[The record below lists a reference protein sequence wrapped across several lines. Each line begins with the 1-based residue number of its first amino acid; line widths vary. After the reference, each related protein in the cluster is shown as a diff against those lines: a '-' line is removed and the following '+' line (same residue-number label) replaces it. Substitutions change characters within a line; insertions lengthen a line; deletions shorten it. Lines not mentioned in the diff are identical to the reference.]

1 MKFAQTPSHSATEA
15 CKNCITSL
23 APLLPVREMDASSIT
38 SIPDSQI
45 PASYDDSQQVL
56 SQPTSLAIQH
66 TIPNSQPL
74 VASQESSQAL
84 YTTQSNTFQSA
95 VAKSNAEGSHA
106 MSKETD
112 KSISIPDIA
121 KVREYLSITLLCSSI
136 EFCA

>member
-15 CKNCITSL
+15 CKSCITSL

-56 SQPTSLAIQH
+56 SQPTSH
-66 TIPNSQPL
+66 TIPDSQPL

-84 YTTQSNTFQSA
+84 YATQSNTSQST

>member
-1 MKFAQTPSHSATEA
+1 MKFAQSPSHSATEA

-45 PASYDDSQQVL
+45 PASYDDSQQIL
-56 SQPTSLAIQH
+56 SQPTSLAVQH
-66 TIPNSQPL
+66 TILDSQPL

-84 YTTQSNTFQSA
+84 YATQSNTFQST

-106 MSKETD
+106 MSKEFETD

-121 KVREYLSITLLCSSI
+121 KVRECLSITLLCSSI
-136 EFCA
+136 A